1 MNSTEPTTP
10 SGLSSRTKN
19 MLVIVAI
26 IGAIIIGALLIYSI
40 LVAPARQPYREALT
54 QYQNVGRANA
64 ALNTAGANLNAGT
77 ATDEAFQKSVE
88 TARAMIA
95 SLETENSALGKKEV
109 LTNGEGKELYDA
121 FNAKLQLYID
131 YNDNLLTSM
140 LAVRPVLHDCNQSMA
155 NSTESGASVKAI
167 RACATELG
175 KLKNIPDTDYK
186 AMTASFHDTYTELA
200 TIIEKMAALK
210 DPKGKDTSKHQ
221 ALTSQRDEVVKS
233 LSTISTTFSQNV
245 QKHRI
250 AIITIDESG
259 KLEEYLNDKS
269 RVF

>member
-1 MNSTEPTTP
+1 
-10 SGLSSRTKN
+10 

-40 LVAPARQPYREALT
+40 LVAPARQPYRDALA

-64 ALNTAGANLNAGT
+64 ALNTAGANLNAGK
-77 ATDEAFQKSVE
+77 ATDEAFQKNIE
-88 TARAMIA
+88 TARAMIV
-95 SLETENSALGKKEV
+95 SLETENKALGQKAV
-109 LTNGEGKELYDA
+109 LSEGEGKSLYDA
-121 FNAKLQLYID
+121 FNAKLQAYID

-140 LAVRPVLHDCNQSMA
+140 LAVRPVLNNCNQSMA
-155 NSTESGASVKAI
+155 NVTESEASVKAI

-175 KLKNIPDTDYK
+175 KLKSIPDVDYK
-186 AMTASFHDTYTELA
+186 AMASSFHDTYTELA
-200 TIIEKMAALK
+200 AIIEKTAALK
-210 DPKGKDTSKHQ
+210 DPKGKDASKYQ

-233 LSTISTTFSQNV
+233 LSTISTAFSQNV

-250 AIITIDESG
+250 AIITIDESA
-259 KLEEYLNDKS
+259 KLEDYLNDRS